1 MSYRKKAYAI
11 CPHERLLPTDD
22 CNAIHHTGTVCPHK
36 KKCNRQTEKRRPYSN
51 HPRFV
56 RTPNRPYPPLPY
68 AHDKVRCLIV
78 FLPFHKYNK
87 NLLNYSKIRRN
98 KTSPLIK
105 GRCQAFEKSG
115 RRSKGR
121 RRRLTYSIKE
131 KHPEIFLR
139 MPFYYAYIAL
149 PLFVRLISV
158 TTATVTTATIAT
170 AVIAATRSR
179 FFLRTSYRYSK
190 LSAIYFC
197 FVQC

>member
-139 MPFYYAYIAL
+139 MPL
-149 PLFVRLISV
+149 LLCVHSV
-158 TTATVTTATIAT
+158 TAFCQIN
-170 AVIAATRSR
+170 ICHDRHRNHRHGYRHRSHHHDYHHR
-179 FFLRTSYRYSK
+179 RSYDEEQI
-190 LSAIYFC
+190 LL
-197 FVQC
+197 